1 VSELTDFGL
10 VVLVVSGAFLAALAA
25 HKLTEFFPVPPPA
38 LFLVA
43 AAVASDIWPGLSE
56 LSTVDVERIAV
67 VALVVI
73 LFDGGM
79 QVGWPSFRESVVP
92 ISVLGVVGTFAT
104 AGVMAIFAHTLFGF
118 SWTTAGILGAA
129 VAPTDP
135 AVMFSVLGGREI
147 AGRSGTILKGESGAN
162 DPVGIALMIGMLD
175 FATSDHG
182 TFWTVVKECAIEM
195 SVGLAIG
202 FAGAAL
208 LVPAL
213 RRISLPSE
221 ALYPL
226 GALAGAGVIY
236 GVAAVAHGSGFLAV
250 FVAGLF
256 VGGSGVPHERQIE
269 QVQTSLASV
278 AEVVVFVALGLTVDL
293 GSLDGRLVWVD
304 GILLAALL
312 ATANPC
318 PAPARRAPLRRL
330 GRSEGS
336 GSDPARGFRRDR
348 GRCRR
353 AAHLRARFRDRAVLG
368 DRAGDVAAVCG
379 DEARRA
385 DARPGARVV
394 ARPVRRPCGRARSS
408 RGTSVAP
415 AVGRAAPSRH
425 APPLPRTAGT
435 RPARCPRRRP
445 ASARRPRRAAWC
457 ARRGHRRSWF
467 QGTTQARRHLPRGL
481 QVPSGRFD
489 QGSRR
494 IELLPCQADVGMAP
508 EALREDAGLL
518 DGRGALEVLD
528 HHERADRDPP
538 GPARLRRI
546 VLRLACDLGYP
557 EDRLPDRRVE
567 DHELARLE

>member
-1 VSELTDFGL
+1 MSELTDFGL

-79 QVGWPSFRESVVP
+79 QVGWPSFRGSIVP
-92 ISVLGVVGTFAT
+92 IGVLGVVGTFAT
-104 AGVMAIFAHTLFGF
+104 AGVMAVFAHTLFGF
-118 SWTTAGILGAA
+118 GWTTAGILGAA

-182 TFWTVVKECAIEM
+182 TFWTVVKEFTVEM

-208 LVPAL
+208 LVPGL

-236 GVAAVAHGSGFLAV
+236 GVTALAHGSGFLAV
-250 FVAGLF
+250 FVAGLC

-293 GSLDGRLVWVD
+293 GNLDGRLVWLD

-312 ATANPC
+312 A
-318 PAPARRAPLRRL
+318 
-330 GRSEGS
+330 
-336 GSDPARGFRRDR
+336 F
-348 GRCRR
+348 
-353 AAHLRARFRDRAVLG
+353 
-368 DRAGDVAAVCG
+368 
-379 DEARRA
+379 
-385 DARPGARVV
+385 V
-394 ARPVRRPCGRARSS
+394 ARPVAVGPLLVPVRLRWGERVFVVWGGLKGAVPILLAAFAVIAGVADAQRIYGLVFVIVLCSVLVQ
-408 RGTSVAP
+408 GTSLPFVATRLGVP
-415 AVGRAAPSRH
+415 MLVPKRE
-425 APPLPRTAGT
+425 PR
-435 RPARCPRRRP
+435 
-445 ASARRPRRAAWC
+445 S
-457 ARRGHRRSWF
+457 
-467 QGTTQARRHLPRGL
+467 
-481 QVPSGRFD
+481 
-489 QGSRR
+489 
-494 IELLPCQADVGMAP
+494 
-508 EALREDAGLL
+508 
-518 DGRGALEVLD
+518 
-528 HHERADRDPP
+528 
-538 GPARLRRI
+538 
-546 VLRLACDLGYP
+546 
-557 EDRLPDRRVE
+557 
-567 DHELARLE
+567 